1 LGREL
6 DSGTALGP
14 AILTSVALAANGG
27 KPGSSVF
34 VCTDGLAN
42 YGLGKMDWEKEDD
55 KEYEK
60 KLIVA
65 KEFYSLV
72 G

>member
-1 LGREL
+1 MGCEL

-34 VCTDGLAN
+34 VCTDGHAN
-42 YGLGKMDWEKEDD
+42 YGLGKMDREKEDD
-55 KEYEK
+55 REYEK

-65 KEFYSLV
+65 KEFYS
-72 G
+72 

>member
-1 LGREL
+1 MGREL

-14 AILTSVALAANGG
+14 AILTSVVLAANGG

-42 YGLGKMDWEKEDD
+42 YGLGEMDREKEDD

-65 KEFYSLV
+65 KEFYS
-72 G
+72 

>member
-1 LGREL
+1 LKP
-6 DSGTALGP
+6 GTALCP
-14 AILTSVALAANGG
+14 AVLTSVALAACGG

-42 YGLGKMDWEKEDD
+42 YGLGKMDREKEDD

-65 KEFYSLV
+65 KEFYS
-72 G
+72 

>member
-14 AILTSVALAANGG
+14 AILTSVALAANEG
-27 KPGSSVF
+27 KSGSSVF

-42 YGLGKMDWEKEDD
+42 YGLGKMDREKEDD
-55 KEYEK
+55 KQYEK

-65 KEFYSLV
+65 KEFYS
-72 G
+72 

>member
-1 LGREL
+1 MKP
-6 DSGTALGP
+6 GTALCP
-14 AILTSVALAANGG
+14 AVLTSVALAACGG

-42 YGLGKMDWEKEDD
+42 YGLGKMDREKEDD

-65 KEFYSLV
+65 KEFYS
-72 G
+72 